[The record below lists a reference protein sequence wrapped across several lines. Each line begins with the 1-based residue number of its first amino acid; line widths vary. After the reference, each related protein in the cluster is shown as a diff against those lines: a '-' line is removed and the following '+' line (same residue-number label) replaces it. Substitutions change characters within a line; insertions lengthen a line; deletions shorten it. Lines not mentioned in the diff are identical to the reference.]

1 MDSPSETI
9 QHVPFRFGLPSYRL
23 WLARK
28 TGGGKGGLPRTLKKG
43 MACTASPQS
52 REGID
57 QEDVNVLVHA
67 AAPHGAGDIGGD
79 ATQGSQEQRGL
90 GRGRGGHLGRA
101 HGNPAVGA
109 HVLAAGT
116 DVLGNL
122 GEAGLIGGG
131 DGSLKALDD
140 HAKGVLA
147 GHEARL
153 GSHGRGHGGPKP
165 AELCHELVTK
175 ALDAVCLGGAGSDGP
190 VLD

>member
-1 MDSPSETI
+1 MGNPSETI

-23 WLARK
+23 CLACK
-28 TGGGKGGLPRTLKKG
+28 TGGGKGSLPRTLKKG
-43 MACTASPQS
+43 MACIASPQG

-57 QEDVNVLVHA
+57 QEDINVLVHA
-67 AAPHGAGDIGGD
+67 TEPHGAGGIGGD

-90 GRGRGGHLGRA
+90 GRGGGGHLGRA
-101 HGNPAVGA
+101 HGNPAMGA

-116 DVLGNL
+116 DVLSNL

-153 GSHGRGHGGPKP
+153 GSHGRGHGSPKP

-175 ALDAVCLGGAGSDGP
+175 ALGAVCLGGAGSDGP

>member
-1 MDSPSETI
+1 M
-9 QHVPFRFGLPSYRL
+9 
-23 WLARK
+23 
-28 TGGGKGGLPRTLKKG
+28 
-43 MACTASPQS
+43 
-52 REGID
+52 
-57 QEDVNVLVHA
+57 
-67 AAPHGAGDIGGD
+67 
-79 ATQGSQEQRGL
+79 
-90 GRGRGGHLGRA
+90 
-101 HGNPAVGA
+101 GA

-122 GEAGLIGGG
+122 GEAGLVGGG

-175 ALDAVCLGGAGSDGP
+175 ALGAVCLGGAGSDGP

>member
-1 MDSPSETI
+1 MGNPSEKI

-23 WLARK
+23 CLARK
-28 TGGGKGGLPRTLKKG
+28 TGGGKGGLARTLQELVVRL
-43 MACTASPQS
+43 ASG
-52 REGID
+52 EHGKGID
-57 QEDVNVLVHA
+57 QEDVNVLVHT
-67 AAPHGAGDIGGD
+67 AAPHGAGGIGSD

-90 GRGRGGHLGRA
+90 GRGGGGHLGRA
-101 HGNPAVGA
+101 HGNPAMGA

-122 GEAGLIGGG
+122 GEAGLVGGG

-140 HAKGVLA
+140 HAKGVFA
-147 GHEARL
+147 GNEARL

-175 ALDAVCLGGAGSDGP
+175 ALGPVCLGGAGSDGP

>member
-1 MDSPSETI
+1 MGNPNETI
-9 QHVPFRFGLPSYRL
+9 KHASFRFGKPGARL
-23 WLARK
+23 GLARK
-28 TGGGKGGLPRTLKKG
+28 TGGGKGGLARTLQELVVRL
-43 MACTASPQS
+43 ASGE
-52 REGID
+52 RGKGID

-67 AAPHGAGDIGGD
+67 TEPHGAGGIGSD

-90 GRGRGGHLGRA
+90 GRGGGGHLGRA
-101 HGNPAVGA
+101 HGNPAMGA

-122 GEAGLIGGG
+122 GEAGLVGGG

-153 GSHGRGHGGPKP
+153 GHHGRGHGGPKP

-175 ALDAVCLGGAGSDGP
+175 ALGVVCLGGAGSDGP

>member
-1 MDSPSETI
+1 MGNPSETI

-23 WLARK
+23 CLARK
-28 TGGGKGGLPRTLKKG
+28 TGGGKGGLARTLQELVVRL
-43 MACTASPQS
+43 ASGE
-52 REGID
+52 RGKGID

-67 AAPHGAGDIGGD
+67 TEPHGASGIGGD
-79 ATQGSQEQRGL
+79 AAQGSKEQRGL
-90 GRGRGGHLGRA
+90 GRGGGGHLSRA
-101 HGNPAVGA
+101 HGNPAMGA

-122 GEAGLIGGG
+122 GETGLVEGG
-131 DGSLKALDD
+131 DGGLEALDD

-147 GHEARL
+147 GNEARL
-153 GSHGRGHGGPKP
+153 GHHGRGHGGPKP

-175 ALDAVCLGGAGSDGP
+175 ALGAVCLGGAGSDGP